1 MPESK
6 LRELFCEIGRRVWQ
20 RGYIAANDGNFS
32 VRLGTDRFLAT
43 PTLVSK
49 GFMHP
54 EDLVVIDGEG
64 GLLEGRRKPTSEL
77 RLHLEVYRAR
87 ADVNAVVH
95 VHPPFATAFAILQAP
110 VPKCVLAEVE
120 VSLGE
125 IPIVPYATPGTAEF
139 AQAIRPLVGDF
150 QAFLLANHGAVTL
163 GRDLEEAYFR
173 MEQVEHYC
181 RILLYSQG
189 LGGRCPIPQD
199 KVAEL
204 FELKKRMGF
213 PDRRLQPGGDV
224 SCATPSPAPGCAGIP
239 TPSGSAPAPPPT
251 PAGFD
256 RRRVAEIVRQVLRE
270 KGYPTE

>member
-1 MPESK
+1 MMNESK
-6 LRELFCEIGRRVWQ
+6 LRELFCDLGRRVWQ
-20 RGYIAANDGNFS
+20 REYIAANDGNFS
-32 VRLGTDRFLAT
+32 ARLGADRYLAT

-54 EDLVVIDGEG
+54 EDLVIIDGEG
-64 GLLEGRRKPTSEL
+64 RLLEGRRNPTSEL

-163 GRDLEEAYFR
+163 GRDIEEAYFR

-181 RILLYSQG
+181 RILLYSQW
-189 LGGRCPIPQD
+189 LGGRCPIPQE
-199 KVAEL
+199 KIAEL
-204 FELKKRMGF
+204 FEIKKRMGL

-224 SCATPSPAPGCAGIP
+224 SCAVPSPAPGCLEGGLPPEA
-239 TPSGSAPAPPPT
+239 APASP
-251 PAGFD
+251 GGD
-256 RRRVAEIVRQVLRE
+256 RHRIAEIVRQVLRE
-270 KGYPTE
+270 KGYPTG